1 MKIDDVI
8 DSGKDQF
15 KTFMLSDEELS
26 FLAKESYPLSY
37 IKYIKNE
44 DWYAQSLKQL
54 PELKVLKK
62 LKKSE
67 KSSEYELY
75 RDAAVNILKAIDAT
89 QI

>member
-1 MKIDDVI
+1 MKIDDAI
-8 DSGKDQF
+8 ESGKDHF

-26 FLAKESYPLSY
+26 FLAKDSYPLSY

-44 DWYAQSLKQL
+44 DWYEKSLKQL

-62 LKKSE
+62 QKKSE
-67 KSSEYELY
+67 KSGEYEIF
-75 RDAAVNILKAIDAT
+75 RDTAVNILNAIDAA